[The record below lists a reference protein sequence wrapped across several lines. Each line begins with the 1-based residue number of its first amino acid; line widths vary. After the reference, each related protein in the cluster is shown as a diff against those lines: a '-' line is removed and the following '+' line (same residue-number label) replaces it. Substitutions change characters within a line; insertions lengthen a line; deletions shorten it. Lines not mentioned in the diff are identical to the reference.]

1 MLPSVGVA
9 SVKDGGASVIDGGA
23 NVIDSAAHRNCRL
36 AHRNSR
42 PNFFSTET
50 FHQNVEDALNAYR
63 VAMRNAYCCVRQQR
77 SVRGQNDRRKKHAAR
92 APTAPTAAAHRI
104 LCQVKK
110 GSWDI
115 VLHSDLMPL
124 NR

>member
-9 SVKDGGASVIDGGA
+9 SVKDSGASVIDGGPS
-23 NVIDSAAHRNCRL
+23 VIDSAAHRNCRL

-50 FHQNVEDALNAYR
+50 FHRKVEDAPNTYR
-63 VAMRNAYCCVRQQR
+63 VAVRNAYCCVRRQR
-77 SVRGQNDRRKKHAAR
+77 SVRGQNDRCKKHAPR
-92 APTAPTAAAHRI
+92 SPTAPTTAAHRI

-115 VLHSDLMPL
+115 VLHKITLI
-124 NR
+124 